1 VPGGE
6 TGIGGAEQTV
16 AGMITEASAGHVT
29 ERPADRVAEPE
40 KPALSPRILAPRILV
55 GLLLALVIGV
65 FLICLAGCKM
75 SPDPNAFQD
84 LGKGISNATGLKGSL
99 KTRWDGKAA
108 QYQLEIE
115 PIDPL
120 QSAGFS
126 YVTANPPG
134 PLSLHIKLLDATGYA
149 VCGKDVFFPF
159 GRLNSGQA
167 DRESGQ
173 DVLQTAIGDDGK
185 VVSLSAQGILPCT
198 PAQYKQ
204 ADYWDFST
212 DFPTLAEQD
221 ALRRRPAE
229 LKAKLEAQKRAL
241 LERQKAGLPA
251 FYMEGD
257 DQADG
262 YDASHEVL
270 QTRNKSFLVAGQ
282 GQQTTASLWASTG
295 VLIRYKCDQ
304 RALCVLTKAGGG
316 QSLSVTALQ

>member
-1 VPGGE
+1 MPGGE
-6 TGIGGAEQTV
+6 TGTGAAEQTV
-16 AGMITEASAGHVT
+16 ADMITEAPTGHVT
-29 ERPADRVAEPE
+29 ERPADRAAHPEPE
-40 KPALSPRILAPRILV
+40 KPALCPRILV
-55 GLLLALVIGV
+55 GLLLAVVIGV
-65 FLICLAGCKM
+65 FLICLAGCKL
-75 SPDPNAFQD
+75 SPDPDAFQD

-99 KTRWDGKAA
+99 KTRWEGKAA

-159 GRLNSGQA
+159 GRSSSGQA
-167 DRESGQ
+167 DRDSGQ
-173 DVLQTAIGDDGK
+173 DTLQTAVGDNGK
-185 VVSLSAQGILPCT
+185 VISLSTQGTLPCT

-204 ADYWDFST
+204 VDYWDFST

-221 ALRRRPAE
+221 ALRKRPAE

-241 LERQKAGLPA
+241 LERQKAGRPA

-257 DQADG
+257 DQADS

-270 QTRNKSFLVAGQ
+270 LTRNKSFLVAGQ
-282 GQQTTASLWASTG
+282 GQQTTANLWASTG